1 MRTRLITGI
10 ALSCLCATVSGADDK
25 PDTPERGPRS
35 HIQTVGEIA
44 AQASAP
50 WAGLVTARAP
60 AVLRE
65 QLALEHGAGLIVE
78 EVASGSA
85 AERAGLR
92 RHDVLVAL
100 DGQLLV
106 LPEQLTTLLEDW
118 GNDEPLTCRLL
129 RGGKPIEVA
138 LRPRRTSSVAAA
150 PAARARKSED
160 TPRVGL
166 GSPPPSTPAGTAV
179 LKPAASVLAMLPKK
193 PATQASA
200 TIADESPAPLKQGPV
215 KQGPVKQEPAALT
228 STVVQLDD
236 GSLVQRDADYSLKL
250 TAGSDAILVVKDA
263 HGRIVF
269 NNRIATPEQRSL
281 MPPEV
286 LARVEGLEQLQ
297 ARRRMLAKPVVTEQP
312 GNQLRRERIGSLGI
326 EPVQLK

>member
-106 LPEQLTTLLEDW
+106 LPEQLTTLLEEW
-118 GNDEPLTCRLL
+118 GDDEPLTCRLL

-138 LRPRRTSSVAAA
+138 LRPRRTTSVAAA
-150 PAARARKSED
+150 PAARARKPED

-166 GSPPPSTPAGTAV
+166 GLPPPSTPAGTAV

-193 PATQASA
+193 PATQSSA
-200 TIADESPAPLKQGPV
+200 TIADKSPAPM

-236 GSLVQRDADYSLKL
+236 GSLVQRDTDYSLKL

-263 HGRIVF
+263 RGRIVF
-269 NNRIATPEQRSL
+269 NSRIATPEQRSF

-297 ARRRMLAKPVVTEQP
+297 ARQRVLAQPVVTEQP

>member
-106 LPEQLTTLLEDW
+106 LPEQLTTLLEEW
-118 GNDEPLTCRLL
+118 GDDEPLTCRLL

-138 LRPRRTSSVAAA
+138 LRPRRTTSVAAA
-150 PAARARKSED
+150 PAARARKPED

-166 GSPPPSTPAGTAV
+166 GLPPPSTPAGTAV

-200 TIADESPAPLKQGPV
+200 TIADKSPAPM

-236 GSLVQRDADYSLKL
+236 GSLVQRDTDYSLKL

-263 HGRIVF
+263 RGRIVF
-269 NNRIATPEQRSL
+269 NSRIATPEQRSF

-297 ARRRMLAKPVVTEQP
+297 ARQRVLAQPVVTEQP

>member
-44 AQASAP
+44 AQASTP

-106 LPEQLTTLLEDW
+106 LPEQLTTLLEEW
-118 GNDEPLTCRLL
+118 GDDEPLTCRLL

-166 GSPPPSTPAGTAV
+166 GSPPPSTPVGTAV

-200 TIADESPAPLKQGPV
+200 TIADKSPAPM

-236 GSLVQRDADYSLKL
+236 GSLVQRDTDYSLKL
-250 TAGSDAILVVKDA
+250 AAGSDAILVVKDA
-263 HGRIVF
+263 RGRIVF
-269 NNRIATPEQRSL
+269 NSRIATPEQRSL

-297 ARRRMLAKPVVTEQP
+297 ARRRVLAQPVVTEQP

>member
-25 PDTPERGPRS
+25 PDTQERGPRS

-106 LPEQLTTLLEDW
+106 LPEQLTTLLEEW
-118 GNDEPLTCRLL
+118 GDDEPLTCRLL
-129 RGGKPIEVA
+129 RGGKSIEVA

-193 PATQASA
+193 PATTATTASA
-200 TIADESPAPLKQGPV
+200 TIADESPAPLKQGPA
-215 KQGPVKQEPAALT
+215 KQEPAALT

-236 GSLVQRDADYSLKL
+236 GSLVQRDTDYSLKL

-286 LARVEGLEQLQ
+286 LARVEGLEHLQ
-297 ARRRMLAKPVVTEQP
+297 ARRRVLAQPVVTEQP

>member
-10 ALSCLCATVSGADDK
+10 AVSCLCATVSGAEDK
-25 PDTPERGPRS
+25 PDAQERGPRS
-35 HIQTVGEIA
+35 HIQTVGEVA
-44 AQASAP
+44 AHASAP

-100 DGQLLV
+100 DGQWLV
-106 LPEQLTTLLEDW
+106 LPEQLTTLLEEW
-118 GNDEPLTCRLL
+118 GVDEPLTCRLL

-138 LRPRRTSSVAAA
+138 LRPRGTSSAAAA
-150 PAARARKSED
+150 PAARTRKSED
-160 TPRVGL
+160 APRVGL

-179 LKPAASVLAMLPKK
+179 LKPAESVLAMLPKK
-193 PATQASA
+193 PATKASA
-200 TIADESPAPLKQGPV
+200 TIADESPAPM

-250 TAGSDAILVVKDA
+250 TAGKDAILVVKDA
-263 HGRIVF
+263 RGRIVF
-269 NNRIATPEQRSL
+269 NNRIATPEQRSF

-286 LARVEGLEQLQ
+286 LARVEGLERLQLQ
-297 ARRRMLAKPVVTEQP
+297 RRRLTQSVIAEQS
-312 GNQLRRERIGSLGI
+312 GSQTRTERIGSLGI